1 MPVRLA
7 VLLHLESESNGNL
20 IMVRISESGSSDGI
34 QAIRL
39 EGRVVGPCVTEV
51 QTYCQR
57 ILSQGLTLTIDM
69 SEVSFLDRKGVGLFR
84 ELIAQQVRLLNCSPF
99 LNELLKPAAL

>member
-1 MPVRLA
+1 
-7 VLLHLESESNGNL
+7 
-20 IMVRISESGSSDGI
+20 MVRISESGSSDGI

-69 SEVSFLDRKGVGLFR
+69 AEVSFLDGSGVGLFR
-84 ELIAQQVRLLNCSPF
+84 DLMSQQVRLLNCSPF
-99 LNELLKPAAL
+99 VNELLKPAAY

>member
-7 VLLHLESESNGNL
+7 GPLQLEVENKGNL
-20 IMVRISESGSSDGI
+20 IMVRISESGSSDGVR
-34 QAIRL
+34 AVKL

-57 ILSQGLTLTIDM
+57 ILSHGVTLTIDM
-69 SEVSFLDRKGVGLFR
+69 AGVSFLDSRGVGLFKD
-84 ELIAQQVRLLNCSPF
+84 LMAQQVRLLNCSPF